1 MLQGNPGSKPMY
13 FCQTIARGVWLDPRL
28 YHKDTSPRLSGEL
41 PGYCGF
47 GTFVELHP
55 IIRWLA
61 IHDRF
66 QLGSLRMIPCA
77 ASYSWRLRSY
87 RL

>member
-1 MLQGNPGSKPMY
+1 V
-13 FCQTIARGVWLDPRL
+13 TTVRLDDLGKTTTLESNKSLTEFTR
-28 YHKDTSPRLSGEL
+28 SR
-41 PGYCGF
+41 
-47 GTFVELHP
+47 

-87 RL
+87 RLRFFWIVPLNFGATF

>member
-1 MLQGNPGSKPMY
+1 MHYSLSLVGN
-13 FCQTIARGVWLDPRL
+13 TIIVYHALARVLGND
-28 YHKDTSPRLSGEL
+28 KRLSGEL

-77 ASYSWRLRSY
+77 ALYSWRLRSY